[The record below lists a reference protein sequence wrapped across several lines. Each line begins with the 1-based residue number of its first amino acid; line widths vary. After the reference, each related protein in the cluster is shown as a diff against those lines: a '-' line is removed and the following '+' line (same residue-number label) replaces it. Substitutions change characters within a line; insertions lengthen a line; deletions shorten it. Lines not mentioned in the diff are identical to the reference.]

1 MEKYMLKKMMLST
14 VAASV
19 ILGGS
24 YLPCFAEGDTFE
36 NICLFPVRLV
46 GSTVG
51 TIVGVPEGAVKDG
64 VRGAIKSTKLVA
76 GKLGNEDGKYQPTA
90 AADGFLGGVGSL
102 LGSTTAGIFDVPE
115 GILVNSL
122 YRMPLKTT
130 KALAERFGDE
140 KGFYQ
145 NVIGATIGI
154 PTGFVF
160 GIPYGAITGAKH
172 GLTSGWEKPFSTESY
187 LVKDEE

>member
-1 MEKYMLKKMMLST
+1 MINKNTYYKFYLGINMKKQNVKNNIVALSLL
-14 VAASV
+14 ASM
-19 ILGGS
+19 
-24 YLPCFAEGDTFE
+24 
-36 NICLFPVRLV
+36 
-46 GSTVG
+46 
-51 TIVGVPEGAVKDG
+51 
-64 VRGAIKSTKLVA
+64 AISMNVNCK
-76 GKLGNEDGKYQPTA
+76 